1 MLFILKVRPSEKM
14 KQVFLTE
21 WHQSN
26 GGYAMKVIFRR
37 VAVALAFTSSSLLA
51 GTTSYS
57 HTDAHQ
63 AVPFIDNF
71 TLPVYT
77 PTLGNTL
84 TSITISLSYSTT
96 GEVNIFNTSSLD
108 VTFTNATTS
117 TPLTLT
123 APASCRFQRTLL
135 LVRSVVQPPPTAK
148 QWFLASRVRD
158 CSAWL
163 FRRQIGAFLK
173 APELSPPRLPPVP
186 TFLFPVPNHCLS
198 TAATVGV
205 PRRSLMPSFLERP
218 TRTRHDDACRFRSS
232 RNRFLR
238 PQAY

>member
-1 MLFILKVRPSEKM
+1 
-14 KQVFLTE
+14 
-21 WHQSN
+21 
-26 GGYAMKVIFRR
+26 MKVIFRR
-37 VAVALAFTSSSLLA
+37 VAVVLAFTSSSLLA

-57 HTDAHQ
+57 HTTPIQ

-123 APASCRFQRTLL
+123 APASLSIPTNAVAGPVSGTATANGETMVPGLTGSGLL
-135 LVRSVVQPPPTAK
+135 SLVVPSADWSFFEGTGTFAAS
-148 QWFLASRVRD
+148 LAAGAANFSI
-158 CSAWL
+158 SGPKSL
-163 FRRQIGAFLK
+163 FVNGD
-173 APELSPPRLPPVP
+173 
-186 TFLFPVPNHCLS
+186 
-198 TAATVGV
+198 ATVGGTTTIAYAFV
-205 PRRSLMPSFLERP
+205 STSDLPEPATMTLVGSALLGIGFFARRRIKK
-218 TRTRHDDACRFRSS
+218 T
-232 RNRFLR
+232 
-238 PQAY
+238 